1 MVFGLTF
8 LIFKLGGGSLFL
20 VRGVN
25 TRGKNNFQTLGATL
39 YGLQGGNS
47 GGILFIL
54 FCSIVHRI
62 DIVYILYLYFENT
75 SLIYRKTILSFFV
88 LFYSLQQRSLCFLV
102 ELGIVVSVRFYNS
115 RLSVKNQSFCS
126 LSN

>member
-1 MVFGLTF
+1 MVFVLTF

-25 TRGKNNFQTLGATL
+25 TRGKTNFQILGATL
-39 YGLQGGNS
+39 YGLQGGKS

-54 FCSIVHRI
+54 FCSIVHRT
-62 DIVYILYLYFENT
+62 DIVYLYLYFENT